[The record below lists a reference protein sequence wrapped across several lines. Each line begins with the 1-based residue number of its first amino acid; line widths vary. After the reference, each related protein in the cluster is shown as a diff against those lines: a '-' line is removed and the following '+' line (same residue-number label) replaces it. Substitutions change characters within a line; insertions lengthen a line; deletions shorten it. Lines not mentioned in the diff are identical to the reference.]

1 MKQGL
6 ERAYESGSNQAG
18 NQGSVRSTVG
28 DFGADFHNVVPISA
42 GISDWQSFDVD
53 GAVPAVVGK
62 GPMSLGASLK
72 LANWLNSNRICLAM
86 AAIAA
91 FAAAALAAVQLGGPV
106 GEKATTALAILAPGT
121 LFAHIASRQMSRL
134 ALTRRLWLFMPVFV
148 LAMVPTL
155 TVAALVGGS
164 KLLITSLAG
173 AMAAAAWYVLSEAAL
188 ERFCHRRYGLV
199 GDWAV
204 LMLPIDRRSLF
215 RQLRP
220 ASSLDGLDA
229 IVVASSFQD
238 DQKKRLHGLIQRSAL
253 KGIEIL
259 SVPAFCERMTGRT
272 RRDALGPDPYL
283 HSPAPTYLK
292 LRRMADIA
300 LALLLLVPFGL
311 IITISAL
318 IVRLE
323 SPGPAIYRQTRVG
336 QRRVPF
342 ICYKLRSM
350 RTDVSGSAFT
360 VAGDPRI
367 TRYGAIMR
375 KWRIDEM
382 PQIWNVLRGDMSWIG
397 PRPEA
402 IPLAAQYRR
411 NIPNYS
417 YRYLV
422 PPGITGWA
430 AVHQGNVG
438 EVDAAKVKLEYD
450 FYYIRHLS
458 FWMDVLVILKTV
470 RTVLTGFGS
479 R

>member
-6 ERAYESGSNQAG
+6 ERTYDSGSSQAG
-18 NQGSVRSTVG
+18 KQGSARSNAG
-28 DFGADFHNVVPISA
+28 EFGSDFHNVISISS
-42 GISDWQSFDVD
+42 GVSDWQGFDAD
-53 GAVPAVVGK
+53 GAAPVALGK
-62 GPMSLGASLK
+62 GTMSLAASLK
-72 LANWLNSNRICLAM
+72 LANWLNSNRVCLAV
-86 AAIAA
+86 AAVCA
-91 FAAAALAAVQLGGPV
+91 FSAAALCSVQFGGSVVELAAS
-106 GEKATTALAILAPGT
+106 ALALLSPGA

-134 ALTRRLWLFMPVFV
+134 ALTRRIWLFMPVFV
-148 LAMVPTL
+148 LAMLPTL
-155 TVAALVGGS
+155 AAAVLIGGTQ
-164 KLLITSLAG
+164 LLTAALAG
-173 AMAAAAWYVLSEAAL
+173 AAATAAWYLLSEGAL
-188 ERFCHRRYGLV
+188 ERFCHRRYGLI

-215 RQLRP
+215 RRLQP

-229 IVVASSFQD
+229 VVVASSFQD
-238 DQKKRLHGLIQRSAL
+238 DQKRRLHGLIQRSAL

-259 SVPAFCERMTGRT
+259 SIPAFCERMTGRT
-272 RRDALGPDPYL
+272 RQEALGPDPYL

-292 LRRMADIA
+292 VRRMADIA
-300 LALLLLVPFGL
+300 LALLLVVPFGL
-311 IITISAL
+311 IITVSAL

-342 ICYKLRSM
+342 TCYKLRSM
-350 RTDVSGSAFT
+350 RTDVAGSAFT
-360 VAGDPRI
+360 IDGDPRV
-367 TRYGAIMR
+367 TRFGAIMR

-382 PQIWNVLRGDMSWIG
+382 PQLWNVLRGDMSWIG

-411 NIPNYS
+411 SIPNYS

-470 RTVLTGFGS
+470 RTVVTGFGS